1 MTKYTT
7 AYSWTEHVWL
17 ILAIVIVIVNILL
30 STPLRA
36 FQG

>member
-1 MTKYTT
+1 MERGIRK
-7 AYSWTEHVWL
+7 
-17 ILAIVIVIVNILL
+17 ILTFLEVLHEIVIEIVNILL